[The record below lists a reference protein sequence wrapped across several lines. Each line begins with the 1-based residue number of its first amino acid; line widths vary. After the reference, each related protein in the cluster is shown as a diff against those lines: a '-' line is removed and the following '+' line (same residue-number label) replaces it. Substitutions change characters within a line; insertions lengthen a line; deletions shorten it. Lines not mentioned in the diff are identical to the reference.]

1 MKCTN
6 TKKHVLWQSK
16 YSWGQVVKTKG
27 GNRRGKVRKINERGK
42 KKEDTERNEGCLRPR
57 TLFACCPFVERES
70 AGRKEGGG
78 GRKRGIIPFVSCG
91 DKGQA
96 ARFQRSL
103 NSPVDHRENRVF
115 IEIIHL
121 DLLQYDLLT
130 RHCRGFF
137 LKKKKKRFRN

>member
-70 AGRKEGGG
+70 TGRKEGGEG
-78 GRKRGIIPFVSCG
+78 EKGESSPLCPAGIKDRPPAFS
-91 DKGQA
+91 D
-96 ARFQRSL
+96 R
-103 NSPVDHRENRVF
+103 
-115 IEIIHL
+115 
-121 DLLQYDLLT
+121 
-130 RHCRGFF
+130 
-137 LKKKKKRFRN
+137 

>member
-1 MKCTN
+1 MPAAAYAFCLLSFRRKGKC
-6 TKKHVLWQSK
+6 
-16 YSWGQVVKTKG
+16 GEKG
-27 GNRRGKVRKINERGK
+27 R
-42 KKEDTERNEGCLRPR
+42 
-57 TLFACCPFVERES
+57 
-70 AGRKEGGG
+70 GG

-137 LKKKKKRFRN
+137 LKKKEKKIQKLVSQ